1 MWMCGCVCR
10 WWVWRPMTASG
21 RSSCA
26 PGTARNPCSCRRM
39 PCSSASAAP
48 PTPAAPRASGWPPIL
63 PGTWSPAAMAPVIRA
78 AAGPCPGSRCRWRP
92 ICPACSPPG
101 TCAAGRSNAAQRP
114 SARDQWRWRSST
126 GGWRRWAV
134 TEPPAVASPDAAVP
148 AEFAELASG
157 EQIAKAA
164 AALERNGI
172 RPLLAATGAD
182 ARGLVG
188 SLLVD
193 GAEVYN
199 NTSQTLQATGVADDI
214 ERSGRYQPLRLRLY
228 RMDREMQQREMRTLA
243 ASPDYVVG
251 SVHALTEG
259 GSLLIASA
267 SGSQLGPLVS
277 GAGHVILVIG
287 AQKIVSDVATGL
299 RRIYEYCYPLEDA
312 RARRAYGVPSG
323 VNNILIIN
331 KAITAR
337 RVTAIIVKERL
348 GF

>member
-1 MWMCGCVCR
+1 
-10 WWVWRPMTASG
+10 MTEQD
-21 RSSCA
+21 
-26 PGTARNPCSCRRM
+26 M
-39 PCSSASAAP
+39 
-48 PTPAAPRASGWPPIL
+48 
-63 PGTWSPAAMAPVIRA
+63 
-78 AAGPCPGSRCRWRP
+78 
-92 ICPACSPPG
+92 
-101 TCAAGRSNAAQRP
+101 
-114 SARDQWRWRSST
+114 
-126 GGWRRWAV
+126 
-134 TEPPAVASPDAAVP
+134 VANPDAAVSS
-148 AEFAELASG
+148 EFTELASD
-157 EQIAKAA
+157 ERIAKAA

-182 ARGLVG
+182 ARSLVR

-199 NTSQTLQATGVADDI
+199 NTSRTLEAIGVADDI

-228 RMDREMQQREMRTLA
+228 RMDREMQHREMRTLA

-267 SGSQLGPLVS
+267 SGSQLGPLAS
-277 GAGHVILVIG
+277 GAGHVVLVIG
-287 AQKIVSDVATGL
+287 AQKIVSDVATGM

-312 RARRAYGVPSG
+312 RARRAYGLPSG

-331 KAITAR
+331 KVMTPG
-337 RVTAIIVKERL
+337 RVTAILVKERL

>member
-1 MWMCGCVCR
+1 V
-10 WWVWRPMTASG
+10 T
-21 RSSCA
+21 
-26 PGTARNPCSCRRM
+26 
-39 PCSSASAAP
+39 
-48 PTPAAPRASGWPPIL
+48 
-63 PGTWSPAAMAPVIRA
+63 
-78 AAGPCPGSRCRWRP
+78 
-92 ICPACSPPG
+92 
-101 TCAAGRSNAAQRP
+101 
-114 SARDQWRWRSST
+114 DQQ
-126 GGWRRWAV
+126 
-134 TEPPAVASPDAAVP
+134 AVAHPDAAVS
-148 AEFAELASG
+148 AEFTELASD
-157 EQIAKAA
+157 ERIATAA

-199 NTSQTLQATGVADDI
+199 NTSQTLEAIGVADDI

-228 RMDREMQQREMRTLA
+228 RMDREMQRRELGILA

-277 GAGHVILVIG
+277 GARQVILVIG
-287 AQKIVSDVATGL
+287 AQKIVSDVAAGM

-312 RARRAYGVPSG
+312 RARQAYGVPSG
-323 VNNILIIN
+323 VNNILVIN
-331 KAITAR
+331 KVLTPGRI
-337 RVTAIIVKERL
+337 TAIIVKERL